1 MTNLPDW
8 LTKRLELTPHKTAL
22 EIKTIEGVQKY
33 TWHELAALIAQV
45 VEALTEQGVHANDR
59 VALLMGNGL
68 PFVIAVHALIQCRA
82 VIVPLNT
89 RLTPTELTW
98 QLRDVGATL
107 LLTENAHASIA
118 SESTRILTLN
128 LSPFTTGRPQGYAP
142 TEDLPVATT
151 GDHKG
156 TTLQKQN
163 RKGEMKNEKL
173 SFPLTP
179 YPLLLTS
186 VHSILYTSGTTG
198 KPKGVM
204 LTYGNHWWS
213 AMGSSLNL
221 GMREEDKWL
230 LVLPLFHVGGL
241 SMLFKSVIYGN
252 ALQLHERF
260 EVEAVNHALDHDG
273 ITHVSLVATMLQR
286 LLDAREDTPY
296 PSTLRTVLLGGGPC
310 PPPLLERCARLGIP
324 VVQTYGMTETA
335 SQSVTLAPQDALRK
349 LGSAGKPLFP
359 TELRIENEGQPV
371 PFGEIGE
378 ILLRGPNVTVGY
390 ADRPEATAEAIR
402 NGWLHTGDL
411 GYVDEEGYLY
421 IVNRRTDLII
431 SGGENIYPAEIETV
445 LLSHPA
451 VAEVAV
457 VGINDEQWGQRGAAA
472 VVLTGEDGV
481 SIEALQTYAAERL
494 AKYKVPRTIKIVSE
508 LPRNAGGKVVRNE
521 VRDLFEGDV

>member
-1 MTNLPDW
+1 MTTLPNW

-22 EIKTIEGVQKY
+22 ELKTIEGVQKY
-33 TWHELAALIAQV
+33 RWHELAALVAQV
-45 VEALTEQGVHANDR
+45 VDILTEQGVKANDR
-59 VALLMGNGL
+59 VAVLMGNGL
-68 PFVIAVHALIQCRA
+68 PFVVAVHALIQCRA

-89 RLTPTELTW
+89 RLTSAELTW
-98 QLRDVGATL
+98 QMQDVGATL
-107 LLTENAHASIA
+107 LLTDDTHASLA
-118 SESTRILTLN
+118 SESTRLPTLN
-128 LSPFTTGRPQGYAP
+128 LSRYPIPNTQYAIRNSSLSLN
-142 TEDLPVATT
+142 DL
-151 GDHKG
+151 
-156 TTLQKQN
+156 
-163 RKGEMKNEKL
+163 
-173 SFPLTP
+173 
-179 YPLLLTS
+179 
-186 VHSILYTSGTTG
+186 HSILYTSGTTG

-221 GMREEDKWL
+221 GMRQEDKWL

-252 ALQLHERF
+252 TLQLHERF
-260 EVEAVNHALDHDG
+260 EVEAVNHALDHHG

-310 PPPLLERCARLGIP
+310 PQPLLERCAKLGIP

-371 PFGEIGE
+371 PSGEIGE

-411 GYVDEEGYLY
+411 GYVDEEGCLY
-421 IVNRRTDLII
+421 VVNRRNDLII
-431 SGGENIYPAEIETV
+431 SGGENIYPAEIEAV
-445 LLSHPA
+445 LLAHPM
-451 VAEVAV
+451 VAEAVV
-457 VGINDEQWGQRGAAA
+457 VGIEDEQWGQRVVAA
-472 VVLTGEDGV
+472 VVLTREDGV